1 MNFPTLGFVSSSAQ
15 RSAIAKLVCSRRNGS
30 SLLCDNSGLHLQVN
44 RTHKTLPLIDL
55 VDSHYFPGWFWGTIK
70 LVAKNGQK
78 FRITGL
84 PKSAAQELATTIE
97 HNHKAAIQA
106 FAAPLANHLTH
117 ADSEITT
124 FTQCRAY
131 LPAQIS
137 RYLMSISESL
147 QPLFD
152 LSLKPGLLPAS
163 VEQKIK
169 RVPVGAA
176 IAQFPEHYRNECGV
190 SFKD

>member
-1 MNFPTLGFVSSSAQ
+1 MNFPTLGFVSSSAH

-55 VDSHYFPGWFWGTIK
+55 VGSQYLPGWFWGTIK
-70 LVAKNGQK
+70 LAARNGQK

-84 PKSAAQELATTIE
+84 PKPAAQQLAAAIE
-97 HNHKAAIQA
+97 HNHKASIQV
-106 FAAPLANHLTH
+106 FAAPLANHLAH

-137 RYLMSISESL
+137 RYLISISE
-147 QPLFD
+147 PLIPLLD
-152 LSLKPGLLPAS
+152 IALKPGLLPAS
-163 VEQKIK
+163 VEQQPSTIHQSR
-169 RVPVGAA
+169 RVP
-176 IAQFPEHYRNECGV
+176 
-190 SFKD
+190 